1 MEPPV
6 TVSSTNL
13 QKFKGLCFT
22 TLIIISSF
30 LGTIYVLIPLT
41 PLAYFNPKLFR
52 LIVDFL
58 IGYWLVL
65 PTSLVEWL
73 FGVRIQVLGDGI
85 DPKRPSLIIMNH
97 RTCLDWLFFWC
108 ALWRIDPSL
117 ITTEK
122 IVLKGEVKY
131 LPGAGWAMAYNAFL
145 LLDRN
150 FLTDKARIET
160 FVEYYARMDRK
171 YHLLLFPEGTDKC
184 PRATERSNSFAKK
197 NDLVQYEYLLHP
209 RTLGFVFLLQKMR
222 KEKCVDYIYD
232 VTVGYGDQIVQS
244 ETDLV
249 LRGMCPKDVHYL
261 IQQIPDSSLPKDDE
275 QLEKWLKDKWAKK
288 EKILHNFYKEKGFR
302 RQNGWSSQF
311 KNFQLTPKLKLLQIA
326 VVCIWLA
333 ATYFW
338 LYLFVS
344 LNHQIW
350 YSLLALVSIVGLQI
364 YYNGF
369 EMFLARLSIRYTF
382 SSAIYTFLFCCART
396 CF

>member
-1 MEPPV
+1 
-6 TVSSTNL
+6 
-13 QKFKGLCFT
+13 
-22 TLIIISSF
+22 
-30 LGTIYVLIPLT
+30 
-41 PLAYFNPKLFR
+41 
-52 LIVDFL
+52 
-58 IGYWLVL
+58 
-65 PTSLVEWL
+65 
-73 FGVRIQVLGDGI
+73 
-85 DPKRPSLIIMNH
+85 MNH

-131 LPGAGWAMAYNAFL
+131 LPGWAMAYNAFL

-171 YHLLLFPEGTDKC
+171 YHDKC
-184 PRATERSNSFAKK
+184 ARATERSNSFAKK

-311 KNFQLTPKLKLLQIA
+311 KNFQVNL
-326 VVCIWLA
+326 
-333 ATYFW
+333 YF
-338 LYLFVS
+338 
-344 LNHQIW
+344 
-350 YSLLALVSIVGLQI
+350 
-364 YYNGF
+364 
-369 EMFLARLSIRYTF
+369 
-382 SSAIYTFLFCCART
+382 
-396 CF
+396 

>member
-6 TVSSTNL
+6 TVSSTQL
-13 QKFKGLCFT
+13 QRFKGLCFT
-22 TLIIISSF
+22 TLILISSF
-30 LGTIYVLIPLT
+30 LGTMYVLIPLT

-52 LIVDFL
+52 RIVDFL

-65 PTSLVEWL
+65 PSSIVEWL
-73 FGVRIQVLGDGI
+73 FGVRIHVLGDGI

-108 ALWRIDPSL
+108 ALWRIEPSL

-131 LPGAGWAMAYNAFL
+131 LPGAGWAMAYNAFI
-145 LLDRN
+145 LLDRS

-160 FVEYYARMDRK
+160 FVEYYARMEQK

-184 PRATERSNSFAKK
+184 ENATERSNSFAKK
-197 NDLVQYEYLLHP
+197 NNLVQYKYLLHP

-222 KEKCVDYIYD
+222 KEKCVDFIYD

-261 IQQIPDSSLPKDDE
+261 IQQIPDSSLPEDDE

-288 EKILHNFYKEKGFR
+288 EQILYNFYKEKGFR

-311 KNFQLTPKLKLLQIA
+311 KNFQLTPKLKLLQI
-326 VVCIWLA
+326 VIVSIWLA

-338 LYLFVS
+338 LYLFIS

-350 YSLLALVSIVGLQI
+350 FALIALVSIIGLQL

-369 EMFLARLSIRYTF
+369 EMFLARLSMR
-382 SSAIYTFLFCCART
+382 
-396 CF
+396 

>member
-184 PRATERSNSFAKK
+184 LRATERSNSFAKK

-275 QLEKWLKDKWAKK
+275 ELEKWLKDKWAKK

-350 YSLLALVSIVGLQI
+350 YSLLALVSIIGLQI

-369 EMFLARLSIRYTF
+369 EMFLARLSIR
-382 SSAIYTFLFCCART
+382 
-396 CF
+396 

>member
-13 QKFKGLCFT
+13 QRFKGLCFT

-41 PLAYFNPKLFR
+41 PLAYLNPKLFR

-108 ALWRIDPSL
+108 ALWRIEPSL

-311 KNFQLTPKLKLLQIA
+311 KNFQLTSKLKLLQIA

-350 YSLLALVSIVGLQI
+350 YSLIALVSIVGLQI

-369 EMFLARLSIRYTF
+369 EMFLARLSIR
-382 SSAIYTFLFCCART
+382 
-396 CF
+396 

>member
-13 QKFKGLCFT
+13 QRFKGLCFT

-108 ALWRIDPSL
+108 ALWRIEPSL

-350 YSLLALVSIVGLQI
+350 YSLIALVSIVGLQI

-369 EMFLARLSIRYTF
+369 EMFLARLSIR
-382 SSAIYTFLFCCART
+382 
-396 CF
+396 

>member
-13 QKFKGLCFT
+13 QRFKGLCFT

-73 FGVRIQVLGDGI
+73 FGVRIQVLGDEI

-108 ALWRIDPSL
+108 ALWRIEPSL
-117 ITTEK
+117 ITSEK

-184 PRATERSNSFAKK
+184 PRATERSNSFAEK

-350 YSLLALVSIVGLQI
+350 YSLIALVSIVGLQI

-369 EMFLARLSIRYTF
+369 EMFLARLSIRDKN
-382 SSAIYTFLFCCART
+382 I
-396 CF
+396 

>member
-108 ALWRIDPSL
+108 ALWRIEPSL

-311 KNFQLTPKLKLLQIA
+311 KNFQLTSKLKLLQIA

-350 YSLLALVSIVGLQI
+350 YSLIALVSIVGLQI

-369 EMFLARLSIRYTF
+369 EMFLARLSIR
-382 SSAIYTFLFCCART
+382 
-396 CF
+396 

>member
-65 PTSLVEWL
+65 PTSLVEWM

-131 LPGAGWAMAYNAFL
+131 LPGAGIFSLYFFQKIFEGWAMAYNAFL

-369 EMFLARLSIRYTF
+369 EMFLARLSIR
-382 SSAIYTFLFCCART
+382 
-396 CF
+396 